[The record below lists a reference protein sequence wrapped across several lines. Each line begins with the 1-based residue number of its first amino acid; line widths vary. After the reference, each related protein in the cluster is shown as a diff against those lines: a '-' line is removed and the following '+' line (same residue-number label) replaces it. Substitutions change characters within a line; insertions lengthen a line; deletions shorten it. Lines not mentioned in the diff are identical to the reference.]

1 VSARRVVPERRI
13 CTCPVRGRV
22 GFSAAPHLSR
32 VVTPWDT
39 RAWRA
44 RKAAC
49 LGTEVALAYV
59 LDVANTFQPELNE
72 SASEFLSSGVELERG
87 IS

>member
-1 VSARRVVPERRI
+1 
-13 CTCPVRGRV
+13 
-22 GFSAAPHLSR
+22 

>member
-1 VSARRVVPERRI
+1 
-13 CTCPVRGRV
+13 
-22 GFSAAPHLSR
+22 

-72 SASEFLSSGVELERG
+72 SASEVLRSGVELERG
-87 IS
+87 LS

>member
-1 VSARRVVPERRI
+1 
-13 CTCPVRGRV
+13 
-22 GFSAAPHLSR
+22 
-32 VVTPWDT
+32 VVTPWAT

-44 RKAAC
+44 RKATC

-72 SASEFLSSGVELERG
+72 SASEVLRSGVELERG
-87 IS
+87 LS